1 MRMDSHRQGYQSGD
15 PDLELKCELINCF
28 SDVLAIENPDAY
40 NNLNEKAN
48 VLYRTTEQNQYNN
61 II

>member
-1 MRMDSHRQGYQSGD
+1 MDSNRQRYQSGD
-15 PDLELKCELINCF
+15 PVLELKCELINWF
-28 SDVLAIENPDAY
+28 SDVLAIKQNPDAY
-40 NNLNEKAN
+40 SNLNEKAT